1 MIAPPINPSDIPNA
15 FPIPSNAI
23 PIVAMVDQELPDAK
37 ETMAQIIQVAT
48 RNIFGFRIVSRNKSW
63 QGRYR

>member
-23 PIVAMVDQELPDAK
+23 PIVAIVDQELPDAK
-37 ETMAQIIQVAT
+37 ETMAQLIEE
-48 RNIFGFRIVSRNKSW
+48 RNHR
-63 QGRYR
+63 